1 MTAPSHSG
9 LYKCFSHVAIPC
21 LRVDAPLVVG
31 ISLQH
36 GKGTCGPPLHLS
48 SSLCLLLSTHHS
60 GVSLVTGLDYWTGLL
75 DWTTGLDYWTQK
87 FTHKISFPVQ
97 LQPPKAIHLNQCPS
111 LGHQDIYLVQCFQ
124 HWKKS
129 RISLRQIA
137 IQYRAKFPVHFPAPV
152 LEKLRTGIGQVQKSV
167 QEITPYTFEG
177 NVVSFR
183 KCSGF

>member
-1 MTAPSHSG
+1 MECNNGHPA
-9 LYKCFSHVAIPC
+9 
-21 LRVDAPLVVG
+21 LVVCPL
-31 ISLQH
+31 LQFA
-36 GKGTCGPPLHLS
+36 GFLWPDPSQPGVEQE
-48 SSLCLLLSTHHS
+48 LCLLGRFCGGSEALPEVL
-60 GVSLVTGLDYWTGLL
+60 GVDCVLL
-75 DWTTGLDYWTQK
+75 
-87 FTHKISFPVQ
+87 
-97 LQPPKAIHLNQCPS
+97 
-111 LGHQDIYLVQCFQ
+111 LGCLI

-177 NVVSFR
+177 NVMSFR